1 MDSDIWMTVSNILLP
16 NLLDVR
22 YEYDLMTKAILIN
35 TDNFKLV
42 FKMSLILTIREF
54 KIIIHEEIIDTPVI
68 YLLFFRHALHSC

>member
-1 MDSDIWMTVSNILLP
+1 MTVSNILLP